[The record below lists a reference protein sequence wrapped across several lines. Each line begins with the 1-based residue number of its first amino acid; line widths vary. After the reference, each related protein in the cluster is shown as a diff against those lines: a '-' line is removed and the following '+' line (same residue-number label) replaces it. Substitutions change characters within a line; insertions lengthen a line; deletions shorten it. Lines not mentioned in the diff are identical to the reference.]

1 MAKSNQMNLLAD
13 LPKVGSTDFPKTLV
27 SALFHANKN
36 DAWLMNSDADYC
48 QRKLLEYLIVSSR
61 VLAEHRDEYDI
72 SHDELRSLGD
82 GIAMIAE
89 LILSCNHVTTA
100 YQETPLNGTEG
111 QS

>member
-13 LPKVGSTDFPKTLV
+13 LPTVGSTDFPKTLV

-36 DAWLMNSDADYC
+36 DAWMMNSDADYC
-48 QRKLLEYLIVSSR
+48 QRKLLEYLVVSSR

-100 YQETPLNGTEG
+100 YKEMPLNGTER

>member
-27 SALFHANKN
+27 SALFHANKD

-48 QRKLLEYLIVSSR
+48 QRKLLEYLIASSR

-100 YQETPLNGTEG
+100 YQEMSVTNTEAK
-111 QS
+111 S